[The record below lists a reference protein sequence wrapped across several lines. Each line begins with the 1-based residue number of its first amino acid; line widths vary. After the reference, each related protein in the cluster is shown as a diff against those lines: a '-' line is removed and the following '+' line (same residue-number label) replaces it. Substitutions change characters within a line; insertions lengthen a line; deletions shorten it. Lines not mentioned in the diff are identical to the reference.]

1 VQILQH
7 GDHLEIL
14 PALLR
19 VPREPLQDER

>member
-19 VPREPLQDER
+19 VPREPLRDER